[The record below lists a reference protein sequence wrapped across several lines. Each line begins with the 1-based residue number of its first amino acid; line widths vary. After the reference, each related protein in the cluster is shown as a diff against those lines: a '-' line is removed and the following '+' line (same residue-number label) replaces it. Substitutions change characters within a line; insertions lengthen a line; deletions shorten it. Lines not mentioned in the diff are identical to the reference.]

1 MQMDFL
7 CLEAADRVQILEGM
21 KMRPSSLT
29 LFILAPE
36 RIALTSRLKGEG
48 RGWEGDATQLVSEY
62 RTRPSSARVTW
73 AEGMM
78 LQLE

>member
-1 MQMDFL
+1 
-7 CLEAADRVQILEGM
+7 M
-21 KMRPSSLT
+21 KMRSSSLT

-48 RGWEGDATQLVSEY
+48 RGQGWEGDATQLVSEY

>member
-48 RGWEGDATQLVSEY
+48 RSRERRRVKRRH
-62 RTRPSSARVTW
+62 RTVGAGRDQGLRGLFVRL
-73 AEGMM
+73 G
-78 LQLE
+78 